1 MNYRGKH
8 KKFQTGGPKIDPK
21 VVEQM
26 NKYMSGNNGD
36 IQSRFAL
43 DTRVAIANDPVKI
56 KERKKE
62 NTKKNYQ
69 NLQKSSKS
77 QIIRRQ
83 RAPNAC

>member
-56 KERKKE
+56 KERKKRE
-62 NTKKNYQ
+62 YQ
-69 NLQKSSKS
+69 EELPESQKSSKS